1 VHPVAGLGMS
11 FANTVTRQW
20 LLGDVVSADYATR
33 NLAANPTYDPMGQME
48 SGVNAEI
55 LIFGADRHAQIF

>member
-1 VHPVAGLGMS
+1 MLEVEYFPAPLS
-11 FANTVTRQW
+11 
-20 LLGDVVSADYATR
+20 DYATR
-33 NLAANPTYDPMGQME
+33 NLAANPTYYPMGQME